1 MLHRV
6 LLFDRDA
13 VSLAAM
19 ANVLNR
25 AKCQVSCAQSIDEV
39 LLLSASHRWDA
50 AIIDGLSDQTAGLE
64 ALRAVRRTHP
74 AAVCAVTIRFGHE
87 SFKAEAR
94 RLGAFECI
102 EQPLSPTLLI
112 AVVYAAVASRTGLS
126 MTPGPSDDV
135 VLHALARWADVVVRL
150 TDSQHDPR
158 TLAEWGRAIAVSTG
172 ALRNWCRT
180 AGISARRSL
189 AFARVLRAVVTQSR
203 TTAAPGDLLNV
214 VDRRTLEK
222 LLRAAGGV
230 GMSLPK
236 DVSQFLLRQEF
247 VKNSAA
253 ILIVSAA
260 LEARRHRAG
269 GARTN
274 ASDAPGVFDRRSTAA
289 VEQEPPASS
298 TTAAAVR

>member
-19 ANVLNR
+19 ADVLTR
-25 AKCQVSCAQSIDEV
+25 ANCQVSCAQSIDEV
-39 LLLSASHRWDA
+39 LSLATSDPWDA
-50 AIIDGLSDQTAGLE
+50 AIIDGLSEQAAGLD
-64 ALRAVRRTHP
+64 ALRVMRRTHP
-74 AAVCAVTIRFGHE
+74 SAVCAVTVRFGHE

-112 AVVYAAVASRTGLS
+112 AVVYAAVAYRAGSSTA
-126 MTPGPSDDV
+126 PGSLNDV
-135 VLHALARWADVVVRL
+135 VLHGVTRWADVVVRGI
-150 TDSQHDPR
+150 DSRHDPR

-203 TTAAPGDLLNV
+203 TAAAPEDLLNI

-236 DVSQFLLRQEF
+236 DVSEFLVRQEF
-247 VKNSAA
+247 VKNSSA
-253 ILIVSAA
+253 LLMVSAA
-260 LEARRHRAG
+260 LEARR
-269 GARTN
+269 
-274 ASDAPGVFDRRSTAA
+274 
-289 VEQEPPASS
+289 E
-298 TTAAAVR
+298 AAAPERTHRILRAASIAEARN